1 MITIRLNNNDKLPVS
16 LKPIFH
22 TSHPIF
28 IECKNHFSTFS
39 LKCVKIDAD
48 GSEKS
53 LQVLSFFYILDKYL
67 DRICQDRCDLYLAK
81 WSLSLA
87 RMSTISQQ

>member
-1 MITIRLNNNDKLPVS
+1 MTNFLQACLA
-16 LKPIFH
+16 PIFH

-28 IECKNHFSTFS
+28 IECVNHFSTKIS

-53 LQVLSFFYILDKYL
+53 LKVLSFFYILDKYL